1 MQKSMHIRIDGFRK
15 GAASL
20 ALFLLLASIQMAFG
34 HGGMEHVMGTIS
46 KVSAQS
52 VTVETTAKKM
62 VEVGLDSKTKY
73 TRNDTKA
80 LVGDLK
86 IGDRVMI
93 EAKEVNK
100 KLVAETVKL
109 GSETSN
115 SEHGD
120 HSKK

>member
-1 MQKSMHIRIDGFRK
+1 MQKSMHIRIGGFRK
-15 GAASL
+15 GAAGL
-20 ALFLLLASIQMAFG
+20 ALFLLLASIQVAFG

-73 TRNDTKA
+73 TRNGKKA
-80 LVGDLK
+80 LAGDLK
-86 IGDRVMI
+86 VGDRVMI
-93 EAKEVNK
+93 EAKEVNE

-109 GSETSN
+109 GSVTSS